1 MRVAQTRAPT
11 PQSSVPQWLA
21 RWAAVCWRLLII
33 AAALVVIGW
42 IFTRLRLIILPVVV
56 ALFISTV
63 LVSPAQWLKRHGFP
77 PLLATWTVFLGAFLL
92 IGGLIMGLYSLTHGE
107 FNTLG
112 HELSGGVN
120 RFERY
125 FTNGPFHFSHKQ
137 VNDYVQ
143 QAKNFFTK
151 NQGTIVS
158 GALSGVTIGLEIA
171 GGLLL
176 TLVLTFFFVKDGDRM
191 TKWALSLFHN
201 PKRLED
207 MRTLGR
213 QTWATMAAYIRGT
226 AANGFINAVLL
237 AMALLGLGVP
247 LVLPLALLTFLG
259 GFLPLV
265 GAIVSGALAALV
277 ALVIKGP
284 LAALIIVG
292 VTIVIHNVEGYI
304 VGPKVLGHE
313 VNLHAVVIIL
323 VIAAGTALGGIAGAF
338 LAVPLT
344 AILIAVYNHYH
355 APDRLEPADD
365 ERGPPEQ
372 QPALAVA
379 PVTSAIDDVE
389 ATDEITAVARHAA
402 PGDGEAVPDVG
413 SADGE
418 PAPADGEA
426 ARDAAPADG
435 ADGADRGPARAKPG
449 GGPAS

>member
-1 MRVAQTRAPT
+1 M
-11 PQSSVPQWLA
+11 
-21 RWAAVCWRLLII
+21 
-33 AAALVVIGW
+33 
-42 IFTRLRLIILPVVV
+42 VVV
-56 ALFISTV
+56 GALI
-63 LVSPAQWLKRHGFP
+63 L
-77 PLLATWTVFLGAFLL
+77 
-92 IGGLIMGLYSLTHGE
+92 GLYTVTQGQ

-112 HELSGGVN
+112 HELSNGVN
-120 RFERY
+120 RAERY
-125 FTNGPFHFSHKQ
+125 LTNGPFHFSHNQ
-137 VNDYVQ
+137 INGYVD

-176 TLVLTFFFVKDGDRM
+176 TLVLTFFFVKDGDKMSR
-191 TKWALSLFHN
+191 WALSLFRN
-201 PKRLED
+201 PSRLED

-226 AANGFINAVLL
+226 TANGFINAVLL
-237 AMALLGLGVP
+237 AFALLGLGVP

-259 GFLPLV
+259 GYLPLV
-265 GAIVSGALAALV
+265 GAIVSGAFAALV

-284 LAALIIVG
+284 IAALIVVG

-323 VIAAGTALGGIAGAF
+323 VIAAGTTLGGIAGAF

-355 APDRLEPADD
+355 EPSRLQPADD
-365 ERGPPEQ
+365 ERGPPQ
-372 QPALAVA
+372 QAAQPAEPLASA
-379 PVTSAIDDVE
+379 PV
-389 ATDEITAVARHAA
+389 
-402 PGDGEAVPDVG
+402 
-413 SADGE
+413 DGE

-426 ARDAAPADG
+426 PAAGPGGRPKETEPAPADG
-435 ADGADRGPARAKPG
+435 ADAGRGRAKPVRG